1 MKSRIIP
8 NSEDLENIRIDLGK
22 MPDLHLESA
31 TANKLYD
38 LLVATYKENKD
49 ESKIGA
55 EFIIP
60 INTYMEKMVIR
71 DKEEG
76 KRQASKDL
84 RDLFNA
90 YIDLS
95 KTETDLSIT
104 RIISTA
110 DIDGED
116 LLVNWAPPFEIIFLN
131 LVSNKI

>member
-8 NSEDLENIRIDLGK
+8 NSEDLENIRIDLVK
-22 MPDLHLESA
+22 MPDLYLESA

-49 ESKIGA
+49 ESKIGK

-60 INTYMEKMVIR
+60 INTYMEKMGIR

-84 RDLFNA
+84 RDLFNT

-116 LLVNWAPPFEIIFLN
+116 LLVNWALPFEIIFLN

>member
-8 NSEDLENIRIDLGK
+8 NSEDLENNRIELVK

-49 ESKIGA
+49 ESKIG
-55 EFIIP
+55 EEMIIS
-60 INTYMEKMVIR
+60 INTYMEKMEIR

-90 YIDLS
+90 YIELS
-95 KTETDLSIT
+95 PTETELAIF
-104 RIISTA
+104 RIISSA
-110 DIDGED
+110 NVDGEF
-116 LLVNWAPPFEIIFLN
+116 LLVKWAPPFEIIFLN

>member
-8 NSEDLENIRIDLGK
+8 NGADLVK

-49 ESKIGA
+49 ESKIGK
-55 EFIIP
+55 EMIIP
-60 INTYMEKMVIR
+60 INTYMEKMGIR
-71 DKEEG
+71 DKGEG

-95 KTETDLSIT
+95 KTETEFSIT

-110 DIDGED
+110 SVDGEN
-116 LLVNWAPPFEIIFLN
+116 LCVNWAPLFEIIFLN

>member
-1 MKSRIIP
+1 M
-8 NSEDLENIRIDLGK
+8 DLVK

-49 ESKIGA
+49 ESKIGK
-55 EFIIP
+55 EMIIP
-60 INTYMEKMVIR
+60 INTYMEKMGIR
-71 DKEEG
+71 DKGEG

-95 KTETDLSIT
+95 ETETELAIT

-110 DIDGED
+110 NVDGEN
-116 LLVNWAPPFEIIFLN
+116 LCVNWAPYL
-131 LVSNKI
+131 K